1 MTANRTSPPLGAL
14 LAALLLADV
23 LSAKRVP
30 SAAPGTADGL
40 PPGLEAL
47 FRKDSPF
54 REGQEHQTGNTQR
67 ATEDLAAEMLAQAGF
82 KHRAEAP
89 ADGERSDEEAE
100 PGHISSVL
108 ITPELAALVG
118 LTPDMDRKSLEGD
131 TRLLAA
137 ALIANVR
144 KLGAQ
149 AVDNFP
155 AAGAKLSGIR
165 FVENTIL
172 SALHTFST
180 LAKRSA

>member
-1 MTANRTSPPLGAL
+1 MTVKRTAPPLGAL

-23 LSAKRVP
+23 LSAKHATRVAGDP
-30 SAAPGTADGL
+30 LPDLADLFGKDFTFRKGQQHQPGSAANAAPKDAAALSQNAAAASGAGDDARPQHHVSTAY
-40 PPGLEAL
+40 
-47 FRKDSPF
+47 
-54 REGQEHQTGNTQR
+54 
-67 ATEDLAAEMLAQAGF
+67 
-82 KHRAEAP
+82 
-89 ADGERSDEEAE
+89 
-100 PGHISSVL
+100 

-118 LTPDMDRKSLEGD
+118 LTPSMDPKSLEGD
-131 TRLLAA
+131 TRMLAA

-149 AVDNFP
+149 AVNNFP

-180 LAKRSA
+180 LEKQSQ